1 MEAEAAVRARG
12 RPARAELARGT
23 GLRMRGDGAAEDEGG
38 GAGGDQPAKDA
49 GSDGIG
55 HEGFLL
61 VFRDDRC
68 VAG

>member
-1 MEAEAAVRARG
+1 MG
-12 RPARAELARGT
+12 
-23 GLRMRGDGAAEDEGG
+23 GDGAAEDESS
-38 GAGGDQPAKDA
+38 GASGDQPAKKA

-61 VFRDDRC
+61 VFRDDRY